1 MTSTV
6 MRDPLEG
13 NMVNNIWSKETAKHF
28 EFDSW
33 QSPNCGSKRAIIAEL
48 INSAFVLKRETIIFS
63 LSLLQNKK
71 LILIN

>member
-1 MTSTV
+1 MMFTV
-6 MRDPLEG
+6 MRDPLES
-13 NMVNNIWSKETAKHF
+13 NLINNIWSKETAKHF

-33 QSPNCGSKRAIIAEL
+33 QSPNCGTLIAEL
-48 INSAFVLKRETIIFS
+48 INSAFVLRRETIIFS